1 MGNCCEEFI
10 NEYDIFQIIKE
21 KKPKKNE
28 SIDLPNQTNYNA
40 EINNLRESNTNK
52 DNNSPLKLYI
62 SKKKLKL
69 TIKQSKTFIEGKEYI
84 INSLGLTDPKNNYN
98 DGLTIFGDANVIYK

>member
-98 DGLTIFGDANVIYK
+98 DGLTIFGDTNVIYK